1 MIEREFQLSLFCLK
15 KPIAE
20 ILTGVV
26 MNMEYVLEMKGVSK
40 SFPGVKAL
48 KGVDLAIKRGTVH
61 ALMGENGAGKS
72 TLMKVLYGIHQPD
85 EGEIIFKGEPYEV
98 KSPIDAIMGGVSMIP
113 QEISPVPN
121 LTVASNVF
129 LGKEIIS
136 KRGLRLLN
144 QKKMVEETQVL
155 FDELDIDIDPS
166 LMMSEISIANAQLVA
181 IATAVSYDT
190 DLVVM
195 DEPTSALTEKEIEK
209 LYKIILDLKEKK
221 NIAVIYISH
230 KLDEVFAICDEVSVI
245 RDGEFIGTD
254 TIDNFDKDR
263 LISMMVGRSIDE
275 FFHKEEVEIGDTILE
290 VKNLNL
296 SKKFEDISFQLRQ
309 GEVLGVAGLM
319 GAGRTEVMEAIFG
332 YRPPESGEILINGV
346 SVEIG
351 EPIDAIKHG
360 IAFVTEDRKQTGIFP
375 DMSIKDNIIMPDVE
389 TYLKNGL
396 LDGKKIK
403 ENCQE
408 QREAISIK
416 TPTLEQLIKN
426 LSGGNQQ
433 KVLISRWLLTT
444 PEILILDEPTRGIDV
459 GAKGEIHRL
468 IGELAKMGK
477 SIIMVSSEMPEIL
490 SMSDRVMVMFEG
502 RISGEISR
510 EEATQEK
517 ILQLAT
523 GEQL

>member
-1 MIEREFQLSLFCLK
+1 
-15 KPIAE
+15 
-20 ILTGVV
+20 
-26 MNMEYVLEMKGVSK
+26 MNTEYVLEMKGVSK

-48 KGVDLAIKRGTVH
+48 KGVDLAIKKGTVH

-98 KSPIDAIMGGVSMIP
+98 KSPIDALTIGVSMIP

-136 KRGLRLLN
+136 KRGLKLLN
-144 QKKMVEETQVL
+144 QKKMVIETQKL
-155 FDELDIDIDPS
+155 FDELGIDIDPS
-166 LMMSEISIANAQLVA
+166 VMMSKISIANAQLVA
-181 IATAVSYDT
+181 IATAVSYNA

-195 DEPTSALTEKEIEK
+195 DEPTSALTDKEIDK
-209 LYKIILDLKEKK
+209 LYKIIRDLKEKK

-230 KLDEVFAICDEVSVI
+230 KLDEIFSICDEVSVI
-245 RDGEFIGTD
+245 RDGEFIGSD
-254 TIDNFDKDR
+254 SIENFDKER
-263 LISMMVGRSIDE
+263 LINMMVGRTMDE
-275 FFHKEEVEIGDTILE
+275 FFHKEEAEIGDVVLD
-290 VKNLNL
+290 VKNLTL
-296 SKKFEDISFQLRQ
+296 SKKFEDVSFTLRQ

-332 YRPPESGEILINGV
+332 YRPAESGEIFIDGIKA
-346 SVEIG
+346 EIS
-351 EPIDAIKHG
+351 EPSDAIRHG

-375 DMSIKDNIIMPDVE
+375 DLSIKDNIIMPDIDA
-389 TYLKNGL
+389 YLKNGL
-396 LDGKKIK
+396 LNGKKIK

-408 QREAISIK
+408 QREAIAIK

-444 PEILILDEPTRGIDV
+444 PEVLILDEPTRGIDV
-459 GAKGEIHRL
+459 GAKSEIHRL

-502 RISGEISR
+502 KCSGIISR

-523 GEQL
+523 GEKLSL

>member
-1 MIEREFQLSLFCLK
+1 MSSE
-15 KPIAE
+15 
-20 ILTGVV
+20 
-26 MNMEYVLEMKGVSK
+26 NVLEMRNVSK

-48 KGVDLAIKRGTVH
+48 KGVDLSIKKGTVH

-85 EGEIIFKGEPYEV
+85 EGEVIFKGKPYAV
-98 KSPIDAIMGGVSMIP
+98 KSPIDALNGGVSMIP

-129 LGKEIIS
+129 LGKELTRGRGIS
-136 KRGLRLLN
+136 FIN
-144 QKKMVEETQVL
+144 QKKMVEETQAL
-155 FDELDIDIDPS
+155 FDELAIDIDPS
-166 LMMSEISIANAQLVA
+166 VMMSEISIANAQLVA
-181 IATAVSYDT
+181 IATAVSYNA
-190 DLVVM
+190 DLVIM
-195 DEPTSALTEKEIEK
+195 DEPTSALTEKEIDK
-209 LYKIILDLKEKK
+209 LYAIIKDLKEKK
-221 NIAVIYISH
+221 NIAIIYISH
-230 KLDEVFAICDEVSVI
+230 KLDEVFAICDEVSVL
-245 RDGEFIGTD
+245 RDGEYIGSD
-254 TIDNFDKDR
+254 SIENFDKDR
-263 LISMMVGRSIDE
+263 LISMMVGRSMDE
-275 FFHKEEVEIGDTILE
+275 FFHKEEAEIGEVVLE
-290 VKNLNL
+290 VKELSL
-296 SKKFEDISFQLRQ
+296 SKKFENISFKLRR

-332 YRPPESGEILINGV
+332 YKPAESGEIFIDGEKA
-346 SVEIG
+346 EIK

-360 IAFVTEDRKQTGIFP
+360 IAFVTEDRKLTGIFP
-375 DMSIKDNIIMPDVE
+375 ELSIKDNIIMPDVD
-389 TYLKNGL
+389 TYIKRGL
-396 LDGKKIK
+396 LDGRKIK

-444 PEILILDEPTRGIDV
+444 PEVLILDEPTRGIDV
-459 GAKGEIHRL
+459 GAKSEIHRL

-490 SMSDRVMVMFEG
+490 SMSDRIMVMHEG
-502 RISGEISR
+502 KFSGEISR

-523 GEQL
+523 GEEL